1 MTAIVILTQGMILG
15 SEGQT
20 LPPPAGGSPATN
32 AVSSSPA
39 LLVTE
44 GRRQPSYQ
52 VFAFN
57 CTLPPITV
65 MNGTTLEVG
74 GQQKIDVSQLAQLTR
89 QERETLAGQ
98 LDIPAGAV
106 DNLLEGCSKQASA
119 GAAEVAGKL
128 RVMVVDYKYLLER
141 WTQYHPPTGA
151 EAVKTAALQALQ
163 SGDLDKAWTL
173 YTTLPRPVPPTGL
186 RIAG

>member
-1 MTAIVILTQGMILG
+1 MAALVILTQGMILG
-15 SEGQT
+15 SDGQT
-20 LPPPAGGSPATN
+20 PPPPAGGSPVTN

-39 LLVTE
+39 LLVAE

-57 CTLPPITV
+57 CTVPPITV
-65 MNGTTLEVG
+65 VNGTTLEVG

-98 LDIPAGAV
+98 LGIPVGAV
-106 DNLLEGCSKQASA
+106 DNLLVGGSKQPSA
-119 GAAEVAGKL
+119 DAAEVAGKL

-151 EAVKTAALQALQ
+151 EAVKTAALQALK
-163 SGDLDKAWTL
+163 SGDLEKAWTL
-173 YTTLPRPVPPTGL
+173 YATLPRPAPPTGL